1 MKNYMIKK
9 AVKPVNFAALLSSGV
24 WDDAN
29 VAKIDNFREESSCH
43 HPETTLRMLYNNDG
57 IFGRFEVKD
66 RYVRCVAEKF
76 QDPVCLDS
84 CVELFIEPAGNNGY
98 INFEFSGAGVFLS
111 SHIKD
116 SRRTAGGFADYRM
129 LTGKDAAG
137 IVCASTLP
145 RKTDPEITDDLTWEL
160 GFFLPFT
167 VFERLGFAAPESQSI
182 WRGNFFKCGDKTS
195 HPHWASWN
203 PVDELNFHLP
213 RCFSEIIFE

>member
-1 MKNYMIKK
+1 MKSYIIKK

-29 VAKIDNFREESSCH
+29 VAKIDNIREESSCH

-129 LTGKDAAG
+129 LTGEDAAG

-145 RKTDPEITDDLTWEL
+145 RKTDPEIPQESLHSENLRGVSRGTRKPSGASSSAHNLRQPEAVSARTASL
-160 GFFLPFT
+160 RRGPAAHGAALFLF
-167 VFERLGFAAPESQSI
+167 QSFLSLKS
-182 WRGNFFKCGDKTS
+182 N
-195 HPHWASWN
+195 
-203 PVDELNFHLP
+203 
-213 RCFSEIIFE
+213 